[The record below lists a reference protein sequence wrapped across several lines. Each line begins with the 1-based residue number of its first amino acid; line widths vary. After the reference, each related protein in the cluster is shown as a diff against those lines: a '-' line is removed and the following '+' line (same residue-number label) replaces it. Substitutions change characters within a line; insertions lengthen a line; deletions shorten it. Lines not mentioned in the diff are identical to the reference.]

1 MQTRII
7 RNKVATFDYTVT
19 DEQGQLIDTSLEYGP
34 LSYIHGKGTL
44 VPGLEAAMDGK
55 SSGDSFSIKLTPS
68 QGYGERD
75 DSLIHVFTRK
85 ELVKLGNLKVGMQLQ
100 AQDTKG
106 ERTLVVTEIDGD
118 TITLDENHPLAGK
131 TIKFDINVLSVRDA
145 TQDELYSEQAF
156 SIACHADCQNGC
168 QDHHSEIHGCG
179 HHGTDHSCGCDHP
192 HH

>member
-1 MQTRII
+1 MRTRII
-7 RNKVATFDYTVT
+7 RNKVATFDYTVM

-55 SSGDSFSIKLTPS
+55 TTGDSFSVKLTPA

-75 DSLIHVFTRK
+75 DSLVHVFTRK

-106 ERTLVVTEIDGD
+106 KRTLAVSKIDGD
-118 TITLDENHPLAGK
+118 KITLDENHLLAGK
-131 TIKFDINVLSVRDA
+131 TIKFDITILSVRDA
-145 TQDELYSEQAF
+145 TQDELYSEQAY
-156 SIACHADCQNGC
+156 SIACRAECPDGC
-168 QDHHSEIHGCG
+168 QDHQLTGIHGCG
-179 HHGTDHSCGCDHP
+179 HHGTDHGCGCDH
-192 HH
+192 HQ